1 MRRVVVKALPDRV
14 PDVPDKGASM
24 SAAPS
29 FAVSGWWR
37 LVPCDFAAPVSGTKS
52 VKAILT
58 GTDAQTADRKVGD
71 GGYSADRKLGLDA
84 TNKWPRETQREW
96 GRPIVMDA
104 AVQAR
109 VDGIFQSLGL

>member
-37 LVPCDFAAPVSGTKS
+37 LVPCDFAAPVSGRGS
-52 VKAILT
+52 
-58 GTDAQTADRKVGD
+58 
-71 GGYSADRKLGLDA
+71 KLGLDA